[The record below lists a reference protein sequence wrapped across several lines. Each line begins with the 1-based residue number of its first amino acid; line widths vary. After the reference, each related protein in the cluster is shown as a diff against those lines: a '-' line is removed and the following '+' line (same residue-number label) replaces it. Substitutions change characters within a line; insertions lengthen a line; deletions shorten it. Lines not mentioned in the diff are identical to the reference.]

1 MPSEQR
7 YRLEV
12 SVDGG
17 KEWEPVTRWSKDSR
31 RVEKKLAEFEAWCAE
46 NGIDDHIHRIAEEAS
61 DAK

>member
-17 KEWEPVTRWSKDSR
+17 KEWEPVTRWSKNR
-31 RVEKKLAEFEAWCAE
+31 NRVEKKLAEFEAWKAE
-46 NGIDDHIHRIAEEAS
+46 VRVSHQLRIAEEAS